1 MDVLKN
7 VSIMFL
13 MFAMFTVFT
22 IVTIRS
28 RHFQN
33 IVFIFL
39 RGGGGVGFFVFFI
52 CLIHNVR
59 YLVHFF

>member
-1 MDVLKN
+1 MDVLKI
-7 VSIMFL
+7 VSMIFL

-33 IVFIFL
+33 IVFIL
-39 RGGGGVGFFVFFI
+39 WGFFCGVFCF
-52 CLIHNVR
+52 CFL
-59 YLVHFF
+59 YA

>member
-33 IVFIFL
+33 IVFIFC
-39 RGGGGVGFFVFFI
+39 GGVGVVGFFVF
-52 CLIHNVR
+52 L
-59 YLVHFF
+59 YA